1 MLTFKI
7 YNTFL
12 TNIHCN
18 KSSKRITYISK
29 LNILHKL
36 NILLCY
42 HLYCTSKQNK
52 HHFSKHEKKMHAHT
66 GHTILGL
73 KKNKNKKQKKEHK
86 KNIKIKLE
94 RLDLHLH
101 LVEQKRALAWKYG
114 SPFLLTPPS
123 TSSQSCC
130 GTYSVWGSVN
140 LRFAAWG
147 SIGSFLVTVVG
158 SSGSHVSSQQGEAS
172 KPAFSLSLSLPHL
185 MLSLGSFSQASMD

>member
-29 LNILHKL
+29 LNILHK
-36 NILLCY
+36 IKKTTTLLS
-42 HLYCTSKQNK
+42 YCTSKQNK
-52 HHFSKHEKKMHAHT
+52 HHFSKYEKKMHAHT
-66 GHTILGL
+66 GHKILGL
-73 KKNKNKKQKKEHK
+73 KKKKNKHK

-114 SPFLLTPPS
+114 SPFPLTPPS

-130 GTYSVWGSVN
+130 GTFAVWGSAN

-147 SIGSFLVTVVG
+147 LIGSFFVTVVG

-172 KPAFSLSLSLPHL
+172 EPAFSLSPSLLHL